1 MGILLNVAP
10 KFNNDIAE
18 LRIKEILKELNM
30 TSKSLAESM
39 GKAPQYISNV
49 INGGKG
55 VSINSLEEIAR
66 HLNVPISSL
75 FADYNGG
82 SVVSNLY
89 RCPHCGKELRIKI
102 DTSVH

>member
-1 MGILLNVAP
+1 MPIFAP
-10 KFNNDIAE
+10 KFSKDMAE
-18 LRIKEILKELNM
+18 LRIKEILKERNM
-30 TSKSLAESM
+30 TGKSLAESM

-66 HLNVPISSL
+66 HLDVPISSL

-82 SVVSNLY
+82 NGTSGSLV
-89 RCPHCGKELRIKI
+89 CPHCGKALKI
-102 DTSVH
+102 LIE

>member
-1 MGILLNVAP
+1 MPIFAP
-10 KFNNDIAE
+10 KFSKDMAE
-18 LRIKEILKELNM
+18 LRIKEILKERNM
-30 TSKSLAESM
+30 TGKSLAESM

-82 SVVSNLY
+82 NGASGSLV
-89 RCPHCGKELRIKI
+89 CPHCGKALKI
-102 DTSVH
+102 IIE

>member
-1 MGILLNVAP
+1 M
-10 KFNNDIAE
+10 AE
-18 LRIKEILKELNM
+18 LRIKEILKERNM

-55 VSINSLEEIAR
+55 VSINSLEEIAK

-75 FADYNGG
+75 FADYTETNGA
-82 SVVSNLY
+82 SSQL
-89 RCPHCGKELRIKI
+89 RCPHCGMEIRLCLEKVEAE
-102 DTSVH
+102 

>member
-1 MGILLNVAP
+1 M
-10 KFNNDIAE
+10 AE
-18 LRIKEILKELNM
+18 LRIKEILKERNM
-30 TSKSLAESM
+30 TGKSLAESM

-55 VSINSLEEIAR
+55 VSINSLEEIAK

-82 SVVSNLY
+82 NGASGEL
-89 RCPHCGKELRIKI
+89 RCPYCGKEIK
-102 DTSVH
+102 VKLE

>member
-1 MGILLNVAP
+1 MPIFAP
-10 KFNNDIAE
+10 KIKNNMAE
-18 LRIKEILKELNM
+18 LRIKEILKERNM

-55 VSINSLEEIAR
+55 VSINSLEEIAK

-75 FADYNGG
+75 FADSKSSSG
-82 SVVSNLY
+82 SLV
-89 RCPHCGKELRIKI
+89 CPHCGKEIRVKLE
-102 DTSVH
+102 